1 MTKKT
6 ASPGPFDNVA
16 TSPDRRPIV
25 EHIAEHIG
33 DDIVRGLYKPSEHVR
48 VNDLAERFGVS
59 AGPAREALI
68 QVASE
73 GLIEI
78 SSYRGARVV
87 KLSKE
92 QIHDHLVLTQHIF
105 ALIASA
111 LAERC
116 SKTERHDIA
125 AMIKD
130 FVTLV
135 KSDASPPQ
143 IVEESYDVY
152 ARIGVASRNTIA
164 AQLLRKSARWPQA
177 FIFTQEAI
185 RKPAHRREAARVW
198 NALARALAKGDADAA
213 RQTALEVTGR
223 SNREMLAYL
232 ETLNVDT
239 A

>member
-1 MTKKT
+1 MKKKT
-6 ASPGPFDNVA
+6 VSRDPFDNVA

-25 EHIAEHIG
+25 DHIAGHIG

-87 KLSKE
+87 KLTKE
-92 QIHDHLVLTQHIF
+92 QIHDNLVLTQHIF
-105 ALIASA
+105 ALIAAA
-111 LAERC
+111 LAERR
-116 SKTERHDIA
+116 SKTERQEIV
-125 AMIKD
+125 AMIKG
-130 FVTLV
+130 FIVLM
-135 KSDASPPQ
+135 KSDASAPE
-143 IVEESYDVY
+143 IVEESYHVY
-152 ARIGVASRNTIA
+152 DQIGVASRNIIA
-164 AQLLRKSARWPQA
+164 AQLMRKSARWPQA

-213 RQTALEVTGR
+213 RQAALEVTGR
-223 SNREMLAYL
+223 SHREMLAYL
-232 ETLNVDT
+232 ETLDQL
-239 A
+239 

>member
-1 MTKKT
+1 MKKKT
-6 ASPGPFDNVA
+6 VSRDPFDNVA

-25 EHIAEHIG
+25 DHIAGHIG

-87 KLSKE
+87 KLTKE

-105 ALIASA
+105 ALIAAA
-111 LAERC
+111 LAERR
-116 SKTERHDIA
+116 SKTERQEIV
-125 AMIKD
+125 AMIKG
-130 FVTLV
+130 FIVLM
-135 KSDASPPQ
+135 KSDASAPE
-143 IVEESYDVY
+143 IVEESYHVY
-152 ARIGVASRNTIA
+152 DQIGVASRNIIA
-164 AQLLRKSARWPQA
+164 AQLMRKSARWPQA

-213 RQTALEVTGR
+213 RQAALEVTGR
-223 SNREMLAYL
+223 SHREMLAYL
-232 ETLNVDT
+232 ETLDQL
-239 A
+239 